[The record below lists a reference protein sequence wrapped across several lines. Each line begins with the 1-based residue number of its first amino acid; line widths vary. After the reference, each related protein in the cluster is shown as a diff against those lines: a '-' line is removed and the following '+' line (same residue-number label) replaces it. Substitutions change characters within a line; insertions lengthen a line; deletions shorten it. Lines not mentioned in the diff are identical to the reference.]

1 MMPESSGR
9 LVSDYCRQPPLGR
22 IDDVD
27 RRSFIGLSD
36 TAARRKGRDRKR
48 TVGVTA
54 PQPPAGAAHRRSG
67 DRLGAAPHWPS
78 DWSSLSAEHA
88 LGRLG
93 CGRCTGCMTLP
104 SPRRRGKPRVWS
116 SAAPIPCTGRSPRH
130 RRVLTRTAWVAHDLA
145 DCSVRSRAYSR
156 TAVLSGV
163 DGCAACL
170 SSPDGPPAFTHE
182 AVSPSRGPLGEYE
195 QLGQR
200 IITDL
205 VET

>member
-1 MMPESSGR
+1 MPESRGR

-27 RRSFIGLSD
+27 RRSFIGLPE
-36 TAARRKGRDRKR
+36 TAARRKGRDRTR

-78 DWSSLSAEHA
+78 DWSSLSAEHS

-116 SAAPIPCTGRSPRH
+116 SAAPIPCTGRSPYTASPRTDPH
-130 RRVLTRTAWVAHDLA
+130 RVGSSRFSRLLGALANLRSDRGAQLYRWLRRVHVVAG
-145 DCSVRSRAYSR
+145 R
-156 TAVLSGV
+156 G
-163 DGCAACL
+163 
-170 SSPDGPPAFTHE
+170 PAFTRE
-182 AVSPSRGPLGEYE
+182 AVSPSREPLGECE
-195 QLGQR
+195 H
-200 IITDL
+200 
-205 VET
+205 